1 MEKEPPSAVTSSSPR
16 NGQSRK
22 IRLISCST
30 CQQRKVKCD
39 KAKPTCSNC
48 AKHRASCVYVPPALP
63 IRKKKRKSPEEEL
76 VGRLKRY
83 ECLLR
88 ANGISTDDDPDH
100 ASTSIEK
107 SSISEASTTSIVAGG
122 VSSLRK
128 QDGANHN
135 HFKPAGNFVVDAGKQ
150 SFIESPLWNI
160 LSDELQ
166 GPVDMRRLSQP
177 NCRESHQ
184 VLNGA
189 ASEGLFNAGDFL
201 LSNAATH
208 SAAELKAMHPRPLI
222 IFRLWQVFLDNIN
235 PLTKLLHAPTVQQ
248 HLLDAS
254 ANLEKISRE
263 WEALMFAIYL
273 SAIQSMSAHECQDV
287 MEEAKGVLVR
297 RYHAAV
303 RSALLRADFTSSL
316 DLLLVQAFALYLLS
330 VRQYH
335 EPNSLWIL
343 TGTAVRLGQRIG
355 LHRDGS
361 LVGLSPFETEIRR
374 RMWWRLLALDGQTAE
389 LCGAGLSIAFPQYD
403 CKRPLNVN
411 DSDLSPNMSALPSE
425 HDGPTEMIF
434 CGFRYEIGLFL
445 RNAKASCNWVESGL
459 RDRAME
465 EKRKQLDELRALIER
480 KYLRFCDPSVPLHL
494 FARLMGEATIMALR
508 LVAPYPRRYP
518 QGLVEMTAKERD
530 EVFWISMDVLG
541 LYNLSQRTESIRRFL
556 WNVNVQFQWH
566 AFIILAHELQL
577 RPEDQHTHDAWSK
590 IEELFDY
597 NPDVIANTN
606 SALHKAVSRMIL
618 KAWSVRQTRLRR
630 SSIPPLQ
637 TPAFI
642 ATLQSQNAKQDA
654 ASQPKMSSYTPSEAA
669 ATGLAPNSQPIVP
682 ESAPG
687 GNGYLENLAPNVLAD
702 GTSIDWSEWDYLLQD
717 FELQNASFAQ
727 T

>member
-1 MEKEPPSAVTSSSPR
+1 MEVPRQPVPSPPR
-16 NGQSRK
+16 NGQSGK

-39 KAKPTCSNC
+39 KAQPSCSNC
-48 AKHRASCVYVPPALP
+48 AKHRTSCVYIAPALP
-63 IRKKKRKSPEEEL
+63 VRKKRKSPEEEL
-76 VGRLKRY
+76 VDRLRRY
-83 ECLLR
+83 ERLLR
-88 ANGISTDDDPDH
+88 AHGISTDDDPDR

-107 SSISEASTTSIVAGG
+107 GSVSEARTTSLVTER
-122 VSSLRK
+122 VSSLKK
-128 QDGANHN
+128 QDGNHHN
-135 HFKPAGNFVVDAGKQ
+135 HFKPSGNFVVDGGKQ
-150 SFIESPLWNI
+150 RFIESPLWNI

-166 GPVDMRRLSQP
+166 GPVDMRRLAQP

-189 ASEGLFNAGDFL
+189 ASESLFNAGDFL

-273 SAIQSMSAHECQDV
+273 SAIQSMSIHECQTV
-287 MEEAKGVLVR
+287 MGEAKGVLVR

-445 RNAKASCNWVESGL
+445 RNTKASSNWMESGL
-459 RDRAME
+459 SDKVTE
-465 EKRKQLDELRALIER
+465 EKKTQLDELRALIER

-541 LYNLSQRTESIRRFL
+541 LYNLTHRTESIRRFL

-577 RPEDQHTHDAWSK
+577 RPEDQHTQEAWSK
-590 IEELFDY
+590 IEELFEY

-606 SALHKAVSRMIL
+606 SPLHKAVSRMIL
-618 KAWSVRQTRLRR
+618 KAWSERQTRLRR
-630 SSIPPLQ
+630 SNLPLP

-642 ATLQSQNAKQDA
+642 ATLQTQAAKQDA
-654 ASQPKMSSYTPSEAA
+654 ATQPRLPYTPSEAG
-669 ATGLAPNSQPIVP
+669 ATNIAPMPPPIVP
-682 ESAPG
+682 EPTSGSNA
-687 GNGYLENLAPNVLAD
+687 YLENVTPNVLAD
-702 GTSIDWSEWDYLLQD
+702 GTPIDWSEWDYLLQD

>member
-1 MEKEPPSAVTSSSPR
+1 MEEPRPPVTSLPR
-16 NGQSRK
+16 NGQSGK
-22 IRLISCST
+22 TRLISCST

-39 KAKPTCSNC
+39 KAQPTCSNC
-48 AKHRASCVYVPPALP
+48 AKHRTSCVYIPPALP
-63 IRKKKRKSPEEEL
+63 IRKKRKSPEEEL
-76 VGRLKRY
+76 VGRLRRY
-83 ECLLR
+83 ERLLR
-88 ANGISTDDDPDH
+88 AHDIPTDDDPDH

-107 SSISEASTTSIVAGG
+107 GSMSEASTTSIVTER
-122 VSSLRK
+122 VSSLKR
-128 QDGANHN
+128 QDGTNHN
-135 HFKPAGNFVVDAGKQ
+135 HFKPSGNFVVDAGKQ

-177 NCRESHQ
+177 HCRESNQ
-184 VLNGA
+184 VFNGA

-273 SAIQSMSAHECQDV
+273 SAIQSMSTHECQNV
-287 MEEAKGVLVR
+287 MGEAKGVLVR
-297 RYHAAV
+297 RYHTAV
-303 RSALLRADFTSSL
+303 RSALLRANFTSSL

-445 RNAKASCNWVESGL
+445 RNTKASSNWMESGL
-459 RDRAME
+459 SDRAME
-465 EKRKQLDELRALIER
+465 EKKKQLDELRALIER

-508 LVAPYPRRYP
+508 LVAPFPRRYP

-566 AFIILAHELQL
+566 AFIIIAHELQL

-590 IEELFDY
+590 IEELFEY

-606 SALHKAVSRMIL
+606 SPLHKAVSRMIL
-618 KAWSVRQTRLRR
+618 KAWSARQTRLRQ
-630 SSIPPLQ
+630 SSIPLP

-642 ATLQSQNAKQDA
+642 ATLQTQAAKQEA
-654 ASQPKMSSYTPSEAA
+654 ANQARMPYTPSEAA
-669 ATGLAPNSQPIVP
+669 ATEIAPTSQPIVP
-682 ESAPG
+682 ESASG
-687 GNGYLENLAPNVLAD
+687 SNGFLGSLTPNVLAD
-702 GTSIDWSEWDYLLQD
+702 GTPIDWSEWDYLLQD